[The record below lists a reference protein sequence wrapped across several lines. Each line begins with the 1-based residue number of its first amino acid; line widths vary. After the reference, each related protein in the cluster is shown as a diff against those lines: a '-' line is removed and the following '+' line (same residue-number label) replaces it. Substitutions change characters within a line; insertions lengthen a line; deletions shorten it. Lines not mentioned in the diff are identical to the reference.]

1 MKATKRT
8 MGISYA
14 IRDMLLPARELE
26 KQGHEIIKLHI
37 GDPNKFDF
45 ETPKHVRDALCA
57 AVEKCDNGYEES
69 EGNVELRKALIEKE
83 RVQNDLHVGLDDV
96 IITNGVTESIQMICA
111 ATIDAGDEA
120 LVPGPSYSSY
130 LEFPKFFGG
139 KAVTYRTIEEEG
151 WQPDIDDLRRKITPR
166 TKFIAVIN
174 PNNPTGAVYSPKMLK
189 QIADLAGEYD
199 LFLISDEIYD
209 LMTFEGEHHSP
220 ATLAKDVPV
229 ILVNGFSKV
238 DLLPGWRLGYSVFHD
253 QNGRLNEIKEAVQ
266 KQLRLRLSANAP
278 CQMAV
283 IEALN
288 HPKDHLEGMRQKL
301 KERGEFAYKR
311 INEIPGLSCTMPQAA
326 FYMFPK
332 IESDHWKTDKEFVLD
347 VLHNCHVLVVPGSGF
362 CPEYGKDH
370 FRMVFLPNIDILG
383 KAFDSIESFMRK
395 NA

>member
-1 MKATKRT
+1 
-8 MGISYA
+8 
-14 IRDMLLPARELE
+14 
-26 KQGHEIIKLHI
+26 
-37 GDPNKFDF
+37 
-45 ETPKHVRDALCA
+45 
-57 AVEKCDNGYEES
+57 
-69 EGNVELRKALIEKE
+69 LRKALIEKE
-83 RVQNDLHVGLDDV
+83 RLQNDLHVGLDDV

-111 ATIDAGDEA
+111 ATIDPGDEA

-174 PNNPTGAVYSPKMLK
+174 PNTPTGAVYSPKMLK

-209 LMTFEGEHHSP
+209 LMTFEGEHSSP

-238 DLLPGWRLGYSVFHD
+238 DLVPGWRLGYSVFHD

-301 KERGEFAYKR
+301 KARGEFAYKR

-332 IESDHWKTDKEFVLD
+332 IESDHWKTDKDFVLD
-347 VLHNCHVLVVPGSGF
+347 VLNECHVLVVPGSGF
-362 CPEYGKDH
+362 CPVYGKDH